1 MVPIIEGQM
10 GCPQLRKCH
19 ASVWEVVAG
28 RAPVLSALRLCCR
41 WQRSFTFGQMTVAIK
56 LAQSLL
62 TRRIQVGFRREAC
75 VHT

>member
-1 MVPIIEGQM
+1 M

-19 ASVWEVVAG
+19 ASVWEVVQHVAG
-28 RAPVLSALRLCCR
+28 HVPVLSALRLCCR

-56 LAQSLL
+56 LAQGLL
-62 TRRIQVGFRREAC
+62 TRRIQVSFRREAC